1 MRTGGLPPSVAAPTW
16 SLAPRRAEYLAE
28 EVDVA
33 FEVAGTDQAVATSM
47 VLARAGGRVVLVG
60 IPDQDRTTFPASLA
74 RRKGL
79 TIAMARRMKDAYPRA
94 ISLVAKGAVDVG
106 WLVSQRFGLDEAM
119 TAFSSASRREGLKTV
134 VEVSRSRG
142 AGAATGG

>member
-1 MRTGGLPPSVAAPTW
+1 M
-16 SLAPRRAEYLAE
+16 
-28 EVDVA
+28 DVA

-60 IPDQDRTTFPASLA
+60 IPDEDRTTFPASLA